1 MSLGNTALEGTPEFD
16 SRDRSHLPPSAAGPS
31 RTRRQTPPSI
41 TTEDW
46 EDLDSDMSTPTR
58 NAGKA
63 KQVDSESHT
72 SSISRTSSPV
82 KVRTSARAAPSPR
95 RRVTRK
101 PQLPPPSPRRER
113 PIPISGP
120 TVVST
125 KPESSPSSFRR
136 AVGLFFTSLR
146 IAWTIFDWLISPI
159 KPYLLLGGLIVF
171 TAYIS
176 YCTLIYYLLPRLPT
190 FLFRAVG
197 VLLRPLGGWSIP
209 VPSWDTF
216 NLSAPTDLDV
226 SRGIAALSLPISGL
240 ATTSCAIF
248 GVGCEASLLS
258 SEEKVARPFWSQG
271 RKEGKPKIGDAQ
283 IAWALTQ
290 ESRSARTIFESI
302 STLGRKADVFEH
314 IE

>member
-1 MSLGNTALEGTPEFD
+1 
-16 SRDRSHLPPSAAGPS
+16 
-31 RTRRQTPPSI
+31 
-41 TTEDW
+41 
-46 EDLDSDMSTPTR
+46 
-58 NAGKA
+58 
-63 KQVDSESHT
+63 
-72 SSISRTSSPV
+72 
-82 KVRTSARAAPSPR
+82 
-95 RRVTRK
+95 VT
-101 PQLPPPSPRRER
+101 
-113 PIPISGP
+113 
-120 TVVST
+120 T
-125 KPESSPSSFRR
+125 KPKSSPSSFRR
-136 AVGLFFTSLR
+136 AFGLFFTSLR

-159 KPYLLLGGLIVF
+159 KPYLLLGGLVVF

-209 VPSWDTF
+209 VPSWETF

-258 SEEKVARPFWSQG
+258 SEEQRARPFWSSG
-271 RKEGKPKIGDAQ
+271 RKQGKPKIGDAQ